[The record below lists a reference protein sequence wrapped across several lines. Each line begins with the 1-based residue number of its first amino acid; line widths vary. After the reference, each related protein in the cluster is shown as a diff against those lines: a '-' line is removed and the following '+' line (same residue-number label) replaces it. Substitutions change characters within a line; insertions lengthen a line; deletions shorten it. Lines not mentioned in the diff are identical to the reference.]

1 MAYSVND
8 IDKILEFKTWDT
20 KQKVDELLRIDAAMY
35 CNLGTDS
42 TKQERAKVKSNSR
55 LIYLAIKKLDRSS
68 GEMFLRCQDLK
79 S

>member
-20 KQKVDELLRIDAAMY
+20 KQKVDELLRIDAALY

-55 LIYLAIKKLDRSS
+55 SLYLAIKKLDRIS
-68 GEMFLRCQDLK
+68 GEMFLRCQDPK

>member
-1 MAYSVND
+1 MAYTVDD
-8 IDKILEFKTWDT
+8 IDKILEFKSWDT
-20 KQKVDELLRIDAAMY
+20 KKKVDELLRIDAALY
-35 CNLGTDS
+35 CSLGSDS

-55 LIYLAIKKLDRSS
+55 SLYMAIKKLDPSS

>member
-1 MAYSVND
+1 MAYTVND

-20 KQKVDELLRIDAAMY
+20 KQKVDELLRIDAALY

-55 LIYLAIKKLDRSS
+55 SLYLAIKKLDRSS

>member
-20 KQKVDELLRIDAAMY
+20 KQKIDELLRIDAALY